1 MFIDKLN
8 INYFK
13 FEKHEFSNIKLD
25 GIIAQGIVLTNEV
38 SKAPLEDGSIL
49 PDAIVTQPDEI
60 TFTAVVSDLAQ
71 DYKEYLSQV
80 SDVTDVIFSD
90 KTLRQSKSIRAWYD
104 LKKLVKSK
112 QLVYITSPIQLEP
125 FSDMV
130 IKEVRVDLDSFK
142 ALKFTATLVKFH
154 ILDKL
159 DSITYSDEVGKQSVR
174 R

>member
-1 MFIDKLN
+1 MFVDKLN

-13 FEKHEFSNIKLD
+13 FEKHEFSSIKLD
-25 GIIAQGIVLTNEV
+25 AITAQGITLSNEV

-49 PDAIVTQPDEI
+49 PDAIVEQPDEI

-71 DYKEYLSQV
+71 NYSEYLSQV
-80 SDVTDVIFSD
+80 SDVAAAVFTD
-90 KTLRQSKSIRAWYD
+90 KKLRQSKSIRAWYD

-130 IKEVRVDLDSFK
+130 IKEVRVDLDGFK
-142 ALKFTATLVKFH
+142 ALRFTATLVKFH
-154 ILDKL
+154 ILDK
-159 DSITYSDEVGKQSVR
+159 IKNRTYSKEVGKQSVR